1 MKLSKNEC
9 YAGFKL
15 SLENSKN
22 FIDDAKL
29 LFKTGSYGHSLGLSM
44 LAMEECGKAGT
55 LLVINDGIMELDKE
69 LTKFIFKN
77 HKAKIMT
84 ALHNLALFENFK
96 KAEIDY
102 IKSLAPQLDSAK
114 QRGFYVDYIKNKWVT
129 PQDDDLI
136 KMAEININYTEKIY
150 DSLLMFLTHE

>member
-1 MKLSKNEC
+1 LKLSKNEC

-77 HKAKIMT
+77 HKEKIMT

>member
-1 MKLSKNEC
+1 
-9 YAGFKL
+9 
-15 SLENSKN
+15 
-22 FIDDAKL
+22 
-29 LFKTGSYGHSLGLSM
+29 M

>member
-29 LFKTGSYGHSLGLSM
+29 LLKTGSYGHSLGLSM

>member
-1 MKLSKNEC
+1 LKLSKNEC